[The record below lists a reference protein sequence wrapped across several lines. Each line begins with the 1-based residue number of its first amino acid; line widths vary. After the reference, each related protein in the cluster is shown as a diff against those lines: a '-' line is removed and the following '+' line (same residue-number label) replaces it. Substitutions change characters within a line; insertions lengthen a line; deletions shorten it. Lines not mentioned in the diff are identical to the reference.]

1 MKASLILGPLNKIW
15 SFRDS
20 EEDTVA
26 SLQEQDREKGAQK
39 VLATSLHTP
48 A

>member
-1 MKASLILGPLNKIW
+1 MKASLTLGPLNQIW
-15 SFRDS
+15 SFRGS
-20 EEDTVA
+20 EEDTAA
-26 SLQEQDREKGAQK
+26 SLQEQDREKSAQK